1 MKKKL
6 FAWPTGLILSI
17 PLSLSLSLSRC
28 FYLPKIEN
36 EMLLILY
43 MHHKSFS
50 SNFQIYM

>member
-17 PLSLSLSLSRC
+17 PLSLSLSLSHC